1 MYLAH
6 MNYREVEE
14 YLRRSD
20 TILIPVGSLEN
31 HGLHLPL
38 GTDFLIPDE
47 IARRLRE
54 KSSLA
59 IAPTL
64 NYGATDDLC
73 GFAGT
78 VSIGTEGLTALLR
91 TICDQFYR
99 QGFRHFLILNGHGG
113 NTAAIQSVGM
123 HLYRKGAYLAN
134 LNWWLMA
141 GQLNPQW
148 AGGHGGGE
156 ETAGI
161 LAVDPA
167 LVKAEYLHLPEG
179 IRNDL
184 GENLPYGA
192 WTGIRYK
199 GVSVTVPREIK
210 DITDNGWLVHSF
222 KGDVPAR
229 ADREWGNEMLDAV
242 AGYIADFAAEFEKT
256 ALPGASGSCPRGE
269 V

>member
-6 MNYREVEE
+6 MNYREVEA
-14 YLRRSD
+14 YLKTSD
-20 TILIPVGSLEN
+20 AVLIPVGSLEN

-47 IARRLRE
+47 IARLLNK
-54 KSSLA
+54 KSPIL
-59 IAPTL
+59 IAPTI
-64 NYGATDDLC
+64 NYGATDDLR

-78 VSIGTEGLTALLR
+78 VSIGTEGLIALLR
-91 TICDQFYR
+91 AVCDQLYSY
-99 QGFRHFLILNGHGG
+99 GFRHFLILNGHGG
-113 NTAAIQSVGM
+113 NTAAINAVGM

-161 LAVDPA
+161 LAVDPN
-167 LVKAEYLHLPEG
+167 LVKNEYLNLPEG

-184 GENLPYGA
+184 GDNLPCGA
-192 WTGIRYK
+192 WTNVLYK
-199 GVSVTVPREIK
+199 GVSVTIPREIK
-210 DITDNGWLVHSF
+210 DITDNGWLTHAF
-222 KGDVPAR
+222 PGDLPTR
-229 ADREWGNEMLDAV
+229 ATPEWGRKMLETVVD
-242 AGYIADFAAEFEKT
+242 YIADFAVEFEKT
-256 ALPGASGSCPRGE
+256 LLPAVSCHTQENR
-269 V
+269 